1 MKENNI
7 QSAWQKI
14 DSEMQPETNEE
25 LNNKLKL
32 KSKKIMNKFLFST
45 GISGIIS
52 AGVIVFLVI
61 ATVNRWEDIYYR
73 TINFVLGLIILFS
86 FGSAINSFFF
96 LLNAPKNIPLKQA
109 LTKRKEK
116 ISKWLSSK
124 LPYFILPVICM
135 LLMLSIHV
143 YFEQN
148 HFAEVITTEESFFG
162 LIIGLTIGLTVAWF
176 AMKKI
181 RKSQLSHLKHLD
193 ELFEE
198 MK

>member
-32 KSKKIMNKFLFST
+32 KSKKIMSKFLFST
-45 GISGIIS
+45 GISAIIS

-61 ATVNRWEDIYYR
+61 ATINRWEDVYYR
-73 TINFVLGLIILFS
+73 TINFALGLIILIS
-86 FGSAINSFFF
+86 FGSAVSSFLF

-116 ISKWLSSK
+116 ILKWLSSK
-124 LPYFILPVICM
+124 LPYFIFPVICM

-143 YFEQN
+143 YFEQS
-148 HFAEVITTEESFFG
+148 HFSKVITTEESFFG
-162 LIIGLTIGLTVAWF
+162 LFAGLIVGLAVAYF
-176 AMKKI
+176 LMKKI
-181 RKSQLSHLKHLD
+181 RESQLSHLKHLD
-193 ELFEE
+193 ELLEE

>member
-61 ATVNRWEDIYYR
+61 ATVNRWEDVYYR
-73 TINFVLGLIILFS
+73 TINFALGLIILVS
-86 FGSAINSFFF
+86 FGSAVNSFLF

-116 ISKWLSSK
+116 ITKWLHSK

-143 YFEQN
+143 YFEQSP
-148 HFAEVITTEESFFG
+148 FSKVITSEESFFG
-162 LIIGLTIGLTVAWF
+162 LLLGLAVGLTVAWF

-181 RKSQLSHLKHLD
+181 RESQLSHLKHLD
-193 ELFEE
+193 DLLKQIE
-198 MK
+198 

>member
-14 DSEMQPETNEE
+14 DSELQPETNEE

-52 AGVIVFLVI
+52 AGVIVFLII
-61 ATVNRWEDIYYR
+61 ATVNRWDDIYYR
-73 TINFVLGLIILFS
+73 TINFALGLIILIS
-86 FGSAINSFFF
+86 FGSAISSFVF

-109 LTKRKEK
+109 LTIRKKK

-124 LPYFILPVICM
+124 LLYFILPVICM

-143 YFEQN
+143 YFEQS

-162 LIIGLTIGLTVAWF
+162 LIIGLTVGLTVAWF

-181 RKSQLSHLKHLD
+181 RESQLSHLKHLD